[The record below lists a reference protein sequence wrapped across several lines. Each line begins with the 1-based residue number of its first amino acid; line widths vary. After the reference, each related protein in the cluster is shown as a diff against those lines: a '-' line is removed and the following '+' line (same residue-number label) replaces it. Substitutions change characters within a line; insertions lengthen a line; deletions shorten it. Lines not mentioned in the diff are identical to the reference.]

1 MKCSYFNCCGASSF
15 CWQVAVHVLGLLC
28 TVNLAYAAASKL
40 HQGSPDYF
48 VEAWVTTGDK
58 SKLLQLERGM
68 FFKVQPVLTR
78 VIDVDPEKKYQELVG
93 FGASLTDASA
103 RLMQKNM
110 TPVQRN
116 TLMKELFGPA
126 PGIDLSF
133 ARLTIGASDFSTN
146 HYTFDDRPAGET
158 DFALKHFSIDPNRKD
173 VLPLIRE
180 ALAINP
186 KLKVMAS
193 PWSAPAWMKTN
204 DHLYKGS
211 LKPDAY
217 QAFADYFIRYLDAY
231 AQEGVP
237 IFALTIQNEPHFE
250 PGDYPGMRID
260 SAARAKFVGEYLGPL
275 LAKRSTRTRIIDWD
289 HNWDEPQ
296 APLEVLADPRANKYV
311 DGVGWHC
318 YAGDVSMQGKV
329 HAAHPDKETY
339 FTECSGGQWK
349 PHWKE
354 TFPWFVRNLI
364 IGTTRGWAKGV
375 LLWNLALDEKF
386 GPHLGGCKD
395 CRGVVTINSATGEV
409 TRNLEYYAL
418 AHASR
423 FVRSGARR
431 IESSTDIDGLDSVAF
446 QNADDASIALIVLN
460 SAAMERE
467 FSIRFDGRAFSY
479 RLPDASAVT
488 FVWNSSHARGR
499 PLVITS
505 ADR

>member
-1 MKCSYFNCCGASSF
+1 MNSSSLNCCGTSSTR
-15 CWQVAVHVLGLLC
+15 WQVTVQVLC
-28 TVNLAYAAASKL
+28 TLFAANLANAAADGVQQNST
-40 HQGSPDYF
+40 DYR

-58 SKLLQLERGM
+58 SKLLQLDNRM
-68 FFKVQPVLTR
+68 FFSKQPVSSR
-78 VIDVDPEKKYQELVG
+78 VIDVDPGKKYQEMVG

-103 RLMQKNM
+103 SLMQMNM
-110 TPVQRN
+110 SVAQRKA
-116 TLMKELFGPA
+116 LMNELFGPA
-126 PGIDLSF
+126 PGIALSF
-133 ARLTIGASDFSTN
+133 ARLTIGASDFSSH

-158 DFALKHFSIDPNRKD
+158 DFALKHFSIEPNRKD
-173 VLPLIRE
+173 VLPLIRD

-211 LKPDAY
+211 LKPEAY
-217 QAFADYFIRYLDAY
+217 QAFADYFIRYLDVY
-231 AQEGVP
+231 EQEGVP
-237 IFALTIQNEPHFE
+237 MFALTVQNEPHFE

-275 LAKRSTRTRIIDWD
+275 LAKRNHKTRIIDWD

-296 APLEVLADPRANKYV
+296 APLAVLADPRANKYV

-318 YAGDVSMQGKV
+318 YAGDVSVQAKV
-329 HAAHPDKETY
+329 HEAHPDKETY
-339 FTECSGGQWK
+339 FTECSGGEWK
-349 PHWKE
+349 PHWHE
-354 TFPWFVRNLI
+354 TFPWFMRNLI

-423 FVRSGARR
+423 FVRPGARR
-431 IESSTDIDGLDSVAF
+431 IESTTGIDDLDSVAF
-446 QNADDASIALIVLN
+446 QNADDASIVLIVLN
-460 SAAMERE
+460 SAAKERE
-467 FSIRFDGRAFSY
+467 FSIRFAGRAFSY

-488 FVWNSSHARGR
+488 FIWNPSHADGKQS
-499 PLVITS
+499 VSTS
-505 ADR
+505 AGR